1 VINVPREYDELGRP
15 DGALIRKAAVDASI
29 PLITDLQ
36 LARAVVEALR
46 RKNRTACRFSPGRTT
61 CAASRSVRPNST

>member
-1 VINVPREYDELGRP
+1 M
-15 DGALIRKAAVDASI
+15 

-46 RKNRTACRFSPGRTT
+46 FRRKTAALQTLAYDEYVARRP
-61 CAASRSVRPNST
+61 VRLR